1 MKRLLM
7 LFMLLVPVFALVG
20 ILDRDAAPAKAQF
33 PGGGEVLDPVKL
45 SLTSEKIGEGVYEI
59 TVKADIEEGWAVY
72 SQDDYGDMGPWPTSM
87 VVDPKEEIT
96 LEGKPAETGSKVIDG
111 HDVVFDMQVKKFKE
125 SASFT
130 QRVNTTDPNAAVTGM
145 FEYMTCNDET
155 CLPPETQYF
164 IIGLESGQFEF
175 STLPLDPSD
184 QRFADLTVVNDPTKL
199 KLANIDLSAPVISS
213 GTGTTLSEGTT
224 LWTIFFL
231 GFIGG
236 LLALLTPCVFPMIPL
251 TVSYFTKGS
260 QSGQGTRNAITYGGF
275 ILLIYLIFSIPF
287 HLLGS
292 VNPEIFN
299 EISTNPWLNIFFF
312 VIFIVFAISFFG
324 YFEITLPSSWVNS
337 MDAKASKFGGMIGIF
352 FMALTLALVSFSCTG
367 PILGSLL
374 AGALTADGGAW
385 QLTAGM
391 GGFGIALALPFAL
404 FALFPQWLNQ
414 LPRSGSWLNTVKVTL
429 GFVEVALAI
438 KFLSNADLVMNWGI
452 MPRELFI
459 GLWILTGIG
468 LTLYLFGLIRFPH
481 DSPKA
486 RPSPIRLGVGF
497 MSGAFVLY
505 LIPGL
510 TNSPW
515 RNLKLLSGFPPP
527 LFYSYY
533 EQKSDCPLDLDC
545 AHDIEEGMMIAK
557 RENKPIILDFTGWA
571 CVNCRKMEEN
581 VWPEKD
587 VFKLLSKNYVL
598 VSLYVDDKRE
608 LPKEDQ
614 FIYQTSS
621 GSMKPIVTKGNKWAT
636 LQAENFVSASQPLY
650 VLLSP
655 DGRLL
660 TDPQGYTPNSKEY
673 EIFLQRGLEAMEVLR
688 GEERAVVER

>member
-1 MKRLLM
+1 MKRFFFLLICS
-7 LFMLLVPVFALVG
+7 LA
-20 ILDRDAAPAKAQF
+20 ILPLIAQMPGVTGDA
-33 PGGGEVLDPVKL
+33 VDPVKL
-45 SLTSEKIGEGVYEI
+45 EMTATKVSDHIYEV
-59 TVKADIEEGWAVY
+59 TVNALIDEGWAVY
-72 SQDDYGDMGPWPTSM
+72 SQENYGDMGPWPTSM
-87 VVDPKEEIT
+87 VVDQKEGIN

-111 HDVVFDMQVKKFKE
+111 HDMVFDMQVKKFKG

-130 QRVNTTDPNAAVTGM
+130 QRIQVTDPDQPVTGL

-155 CLPPETQYF
+155 CLPPSTNYF

-175 STLPLDPSD
+175 STLPLDPND
-184 QRFADLTVVNDPTKL
+184 KRFADLAVVSDPNKL
-199 KLANIDLSAPVISS
+199 KLANVDLTAPVISS
-213 GTGTTLSEGTT
+213 GDGTTDKSGNT

-231 GFIGG
+231 GFVGG

-275 ILLIYLIFSIPF
+275 ILLIYLVFSIPF

-324 YFEITLPSSWVNS
+324 YFEITLPASWVNS
-337 MDAKASKFGGMIGIF
+337 MDEKASKFGGMIGIF

-391 GGFGIALALPFAL
+391 GGFGLALALPFAL
-404 FALFPQWLNQ
+404 FALFPGWLNQ

-429 GFVEVALAI
+429 GFIEVALAI

-459 GLWILTGIG
+459 ALWILTGIG

-481 DSPKA
+481 DSA
-486 RPSPIRLGVGF
+486 RTRPSPIRLSVGF

-510 TNSPW
+510 TNTPW

-527 LFYSYY
+527 LFYSFY
-533 EQKSDCPLDLDC
+533 EQKSECPLDLDC
-545 AHDIEEGMMIAK
+545 AHDIEEGMIIAK
-557 RENKPIILDFTGWA
+557 RENKPIMLDFTGWA

-587 VFKLLSKNYVL
+587 VFALLSKEYVL

-608 LPKEDQ
+608 LPKDEQ
-614 FIYQTSS
+614 FIYETAN
-621 GSMKPIVTKGNKWAT
+621 GTKKPIVTTGNKWAT
-636 LQAENFVSASQPLY
+636 LQAENFSSASQPLY

-655 DGRLL
+655 SGKLL
-660 TDPQGYTPNSKEY
+660 TDPLGYTPNKDDY
-673 EIFLQRGLEAMEVLR
+673 AGFLQRGLDAMKKLKKGDDR
-688 GEERAVVER
+688 VVVAR